1 MELEDAVL
9 QLVSAF
15 TAAYSPGPNHGFT
28 GDPPHGQQGRGAGGD
43 FVSWCQGP
51 GGGDGAL
58 CQMPDW

>member
-28 GDPPHGQQGRGAGGD
+28 GDPPPWAAGAGG
-43 FVSWCQGP
+43 
-51 GGGDGAL
+51 GG
-58 CQMPDW
+58 